1 MKKIFLGALLLVGTI
16 GYAQS
21 TSLKTLSIENVD
33 QAPLFDNCKIEDSK
47 TCFTSSITSF
57 INKNINKD
65 IAKQSNLLG
74 KQRVVSQFSI
84 NEEGRIEGI
93 SSVSNQE
100 ILKKEMSRVLN
111 MLPLLK
117 PAMKDGKA
125 VTVSYSVPVE
135 FASKLDLPIS
145 APNPNKVQN
154 N

>member
-65 IAKQSNLLG
+65 LAKQSNLLG

-117 PAMKDGKA
+117 PAMKNGKA
-125 VTVSYSVPVE
+125 VKVSYSVPVE

>member
-1 MKKIFLGALLLVGTI
+1 MKKIFIVALLLVGTI

-21 TSLKTLSIENVD
+21 TSLKTLTIDNVD
-33 QAPLFDNCKIEDSK
+33 QAPLFDNCKIENSK
-47 TCFTSSITSF
+47 TCFTTSLTNF

-65 IAKQSNLLG
+65 LAKQSNLLG
-74 KQRVVSQFSI
+74 KQRVISQFSI
-84 NEEGRIEGI
+84 NEEGRIEAI
-93 SSVSNQE
+93 SSVSTQE

-117 PAMKDGKA
+117 PAMKNGKA

>member
-1 MKKIFLGALLLVGTI
+1 MKKILIIATLLVGSI

-21 TSLKTLSIENVD
+21 SSLEALSMDNVD

-47 TCFTSSITSF
+47 NCFSTSITSF

-65 IAKQSNLLG
+65 LAKQSNLLG

-93 SSVSNQE
+93 TSVSTQD

-111 MLPLLK
+111 MLPTLK
-117 PAMKDGKA
+117 PAMKNGKA

-135 FASKLDLPIS
+135 FASKLDFPIS